1 MADQQQT
8 DAIDQFIALPKDE
21 RGKLFEQLAPEKQ
34 QALLGEIKK
43 RKGAQPVTAPP
54 VTPPAQTQDQPEADW
69 RDKLTRVTPHQSD
82 TPVHAVED
90 VFSNIGAGGLGVILH
105 PVDTA
110 MGLGKMA
117 WDVSPPGAMVNAA
130 IDLAHGRKPTNPVAS
145 TVDQFAKQ
153 PLESTEG
160 LIGQTAVLDAAGEAV
175 GPMAKTLKDTSAK
188 FRDTVKESVTGT
200 GPRVTK
206 QLVKDTQD
214 ANAKS
219 LEKHGEDVQK
229 HQEAVRDVR
238 KSNVDALNS
247 HIAKLDEVAK
257 DRTAGS
263 AILDARE
270 GLQKG
275 VEDATKDVD
284 VRIEEARH
292 DALEEGN
299 KKYNGVNEKL
309 NHISADPE
317 FVQGSLV
324 DAMEKIKGTS
334 TEPAIFKDMTRKLEN
349 GEVPTYED
357 LQGYYS
363 ELGKEISKGS
373 LPGDVYHAFDTLH
386 EAIGDEMQRI
396 ADSQGQ
402 GAELKA
408 AREYWRRMKQTFGDT
423 SDTVSDRAGKEV
435 KEANPDAAKAQ
446 VSEYRRRLLGSFDP
460 EIPKLLDAVDRG
472 TQRLRDLPGETEGRK
487 LAGAKP
493 PEPPEPK
500 PLPKK
505 PELEQKKINTEDV
518 QQAKEKALTA
528 RVKHLTAGLQWGAG
542 GMAVFRILADV
553 AHGNIGAV
561 PSGLLEGGMAIGG
574 IEMVSRLLENPKIV
588 EGLTKVT
595 AKDLAQIPPEMRGD
609 LKVVVEEAQKKGIK
623 VDPNLAALVGAAA
636 VGPKT
641 QELQRLRQSQ

>member
-1 MADQQQT
+1 MAQT
-8 DAIDQFIALPKDE
+8 ATQPDVIDQFIAMPKDE

-34 QALLGEIKK
+34 QSLLAEIKK
-43 RKGAQPVTAPP
+43 RKGAQPPNPKIEGQNGYHVPATGELRPPTDRERFLATYPVGVKGEGVGEDIKNMAQDAGVGIFQTADALVHPIRT
-54 VTPPAQTQDQPEADW
+54 VSGIVDSLNPASEAPNPL
-69 RDKLTRVTPHQSD
+69 K
-82 TPVHAVED
+82 
-90 VFSNIGAGGLGVILH
+90 AGYDALNAH
-105 PVDTA
+105 PGEA
-110 MGLGKMA
+110 L
-117 WDVSPPGAMVNAA
+117 SNAA
-130 IDLAHGRKPTNPVAS
+130 GQVLVGEGIG
-145 TVDQFAKQ
+145 
-153 PLESTEG
+153 EG
-160 LIGQTAVLDAAGEAV
+160 L
-175 GPMAKTLKDTSAK
+175 GPMAKTLRDTSAK
-188 FRDTVKESVTGT
+188 FRDTVTESVTGT

-206 QLVKDTQD
+206 ELVKDTQGK
-214 ANAKS
+214 NAVA

-229 HQEAVRDVR
+229 HQTAVRDVR
-238 KSNVDALNS
+238 KSNVEALND
-247 HIAKLDEVAK
+247 HMAKLDEVAK

-270 GLQKG
+270 GVQSA
-275 VEDATKDVD
+275 VDDATKDAD
-284 VRIEEARH
+284 VRIEKARH
-292 DALEEGN
+292 DALAEGN
-299 KKYNGVNEKL
+299 EKYNGVNEKL

-317 FVQGSLV
+317 FVQGALV
-324 DAMEKIKGTS
+324 DSMEKIKGTS
-334 TEPAIFKDMTRKLEN
+334 TEPAIFKDMTRKLEA
-349 GEVPTYED
+349 GETPTYED

-396 ADSQGQ
+396 ANSEGQ
-402 GAELKA
+402 GAQLKA

-435 KEANPDAAKAQ
+435 KEANPDVASGQ

-460 EIPKLLDAVDRG
+460 EIPKLLDAVDNG
-472 TQRLRDLPGETEGRK
+472 TKKLKDLPNETEGRK
-487 LAGAKP
+487 FAGTKP
-493 PEPPEPK
+493 PEPPNPT

-505 PELEQKKINTEDV
+505 PTFEPKKIDTADV

-528 RVKHLTAGLQWGAG
+528 RVKHLTQGLQWGAG

-609 LKVVVEEAQKKGIK
+609 LKVAVEQAQKKGIK
-623 VDPNLAALVGAAA
+623 VDPTLAALVGAAV
-636 VGPKT
+636 VGPRTK
-641 QELQRLRQSQ
+641 ELQSMRQSQ